1 MSINYQY
8 NKPQIFLSEKQNFK
22 SFSFENFENHY
33 FTCLKFLK
41 DGKLAIGS
49 TDSSLSIF
57 TSKNFEIFLI
67 INNTDLN
74 NNSPYP
80 TFITQLSDG
89 RLIYSLSDFNIK
101 IIKINNNK
109 TYRVEQLLLS
119 HTDKIFKIIE
129 LMDERI
135 VSTSLDL
142 TIKIWEK
149 NYKNHLFE
157 EDFDLEGE
165 GAENIIEV
173 KNNILVAS
181 NSKESILKFY
191 DLEKKRV
198 INTIKQINCS
208 NNNNNLGLFKNNLL
222 FVVGEKITVIN
233 IDTYRIVYEIT
244 NKVNNTYFNSIRLL
258 NENSYLISNDKNV
271 FQYGFDKKL
280 KYNNEDVDY
289 EKIEDIDVDIFETVA
304 TISSKN
310 IKLWK

>member
-49 TDSSLSIF
+49 TDSSLTIF

-165 GAENIIEV
+165 GAENI
-173 KNNILVAS
+173 
-181 NSKESILKFY
+181 
-191 DLEKKRV
+191 
-198 INTIKQINCS
+198 CS

-289 EKIEDIDVDIFETVA
+289 EKIEDIDVDIFEIVA

>member
-1 MSINYQY
+1 MSSNYQY

-22 SFSFENFENHY
+22 TFSFENFDNHY
-33 FTCLKFLK
+33 FTCIKFLK

-49 TDSSLSIF
+49 TDSSLTIL
-57 TSKNFEIFLI
+57 TSKSFEIFLI
-67 INNTDLN
+67 INNTDIK

-80 TFITQLSDG
+80 TYITQLSDD
-89 RLIYSLSDFNIK
+89 RLIYSLSNFIMK
-101 IIKINNNK
+101 LIKINDNK
-109 TYRVEQLLLS
+109 TYRVEQLLIS
-119 HTDKIFKIIE
+119 HTNKIFKIIE

-135 VSTSLDL
+135 ASTSSDL

-157 EDFDLEGE
+157 EDFHLEGE

-173 KNNILVAS
+173 KNNIIAAS
-181 NSKESILKFY
+181 NSKENVIKFF

-208 NNNNNLGLFKNNLL
+208 DNNNNLGLFKNNLL

-233 IDTYRIVYEIT
+233 VDTYRILYEIN
-244 NKVNNTYFNSIRLL
+244 NKVSNNYFNSIRLL

-271 FQYGFDKKL
+271 IQYGFDKKL
-280 KYNNEDVDY
+280 KCNNEDVDY
-289 EKIEDIDVDIFETVA
+289 EKIEDIEVDIYEIVA

-310 IKLWK
+310 VKLWK